1 MHLHLLCIIYCYP
14 AGWIAT
20 LSMIYVTEFYQ
31 LLLDDI
37 FQWCPWTLER
47 EMSVQVFYTCYTAE
61 VGAAC
66 CQWCRKM
73 SLLQQ
78 QLLVL

>member
-14 AGWIAT
+14 AGWIVT

-31 LLLDDI
+31 LLLDYI
-37 FQWCPWTLER
+37 FKQCPWTLGR

-61 VGAAC
+61 VDAAC
-66 CQWCRKM
+66 CQ
-73 SLLQQ
+73 
-78 QLLVL
+78 